1 MSAVGRKRG
10 LRRRGRKPDLGQV
23 SRQGKRT
30 RSVPALSSC
39 LLRGLR
45 GGFPYRITHH
55 NEHEEGTKMMC
66 ASFAR
71 IITDLDDRH
80 HCPFP
85 SLPALSSP
93 PSLTAPHP
101 DSQPRQGGALWRGE
115 GT

>member
-55 NEHEEGTKMMC
+55 NEHEEGTKRMC
-66 ASFAR
+66 ARFAG
-71 IITDLDDRH
+71 IIPDLDDRDP
-80 HCPFP
+80 CPFP
-85 SLPALSSP
+85 SLRAVSRSEEHTLELQ
-93 PSLTAPHP
+93 SLMRISY
-101 DSQPRQGGALWRGE
+101 DV
-115 GT
+115 